1 MGIFFFWRWGLFC
14 FFKGGNTSKPSLVTW
29 AVIFF
34 FFFSFCSFQICYNKE
49 CFLFEDWGVGE
60 RAVGRNLAV

>member
-1 MGIFFFWRWGLFC
+1 MGIFFLEVGVVL
-14 FFKGGNTSKPSLVTW
+14 FFKRGNTSKPSLVTW

-34 FFFSFCSFQICYNKE
+34 FFFSFCSFEIFYNKE

>member
-1 MGIFFFWRWGLFC
+1 MGIFFFGLEVGVVL

-34 FFFSFCSFQICYNKE
+34 LLL
-49 CFLFEDWGVGE
+49 FLFFPDF
-60 RAVGRNLAV
+60 L